1 MKKYTYICGVSSK
14 EDAFIYKYW
23 RRCFIICSHK
33 SGKCCKTY
41 RLYVV
46 YQHNIIVHILSR
58 KQDRNKINNLSDS
71 PLFTFHLVSSLALG
85 RIQSASSSSFPTT
98 DFSVRW
104 LIHELLQPKE
114 KRMGCGLYHI
124 SSLKLVLF
132 TKVVVSI
139 KP

>member
-1 MKKYTYICGVSSK
+1 MYWKNNV
-14 EDAFIYKYW
+14 EAFRYYLVLE
-23 RRCFIICSHK
+23 
-33 SGKCCKTY
+33 SGKCCKKYT
-41 RLYVV
+41 LYAV
-46 YQHNIIVHILSR
+46 YEYNRVLYILPWE
-58 KQDRNKINNLSDS
+58 QNRNKINNLIDS
-71 PLFTFHLVSSLALG
+71 QFFVFHLVSSLALG
-85 RIQSASSSSFPTT
+85 RIQSTSSSSFPTT
-98 DFSVRW
+98 ALSVRW